1 MCLSYLESLYTGSLF
16 VVPETVKI
24 HRDAIFPVRVLND
37 HDKIVDYC
45 KTPNEAQQKIL
56 LRNKALILLG
66 RCPKKYNIITKNIIS
81 EYHEKEELYEKKIHY
96 TRCSKI
102 I

>member
-1 MCLSYLESLYTGSLF
+1 MCLSYIESLHTGE
-16 VVPETVKI
+16 VYIVPETAKI
-24 HRDAIFPVRVLND
+24 QRDAIFPVRVLND

-45 KTPNEAQQKIL
+45 KTPNEALQKIV

-81 EYHEKEELYEKKIHY
+81 VYNEKEEKNNIGKFQ
-96 TRCSKI
+96 TKSSSI

>member
-1 MCLSYLESLYTGSLF
+1 MCLSYIESLHTGALF
-16 VVPETVKI
+16 VVPETIKKQ
-24 HRDAIFPVRVLND
+24 RDAIFPVRVLND

-45 KTPNEAQQKIL
+45 KTPNEALQKII

-66 RCPKKYNIITKNIIS
+66 RCPKKYNIITKNFIS
-81 EYHEKEELYEKKIHY
+81 EYHEKEEKNNNGKFH
-96 TRCSKI
+96 TKSSSI